1 MSRVGDC
8 TYTHCVTSFHRL
20 LLLLCTGA
28 AACLPA
34 DVDLEGRP
42 CPCVEGY
49 VCEPASQT
57 CTRFL
62 DGGGEDIARADVPGE
77 DSSIDVGVDVGVDA
91 RPALDGGADVVA
103 PMDAGT
109 DAFDA
114 GPEPDAG
121 QDSGPPDASADAFD
135 AGMPSF
141 CERHG
146 VGSAACLDFDVDP
159 AAEWLETT
167 TGGATI
173 TFDASR
179 GVSGRS
185 MRAEVGDAA
194 DADLSQRVPMGISGG
209 TMWLR
214 TRVYLESASINYMT
228 LVALR
233 QRTPPFAVIKLNLIG
248 GNGRISA
255 SLDRSG
261 MNESQPPVTPIP
273 TNEWVCLEVE
283 VTDGASSDLVSYL
296 NGSEVGRVSIDASG
310 TWDQIEVGGD
320 AANSMQTVW
329 LDDFVWSSSRVPCGL
344 E

>member
-1 MSRVGDC
+1 MD
-8 TYTHCVTSFHRL
+8 
-20 LLLLCTGA
+20 
-28 AACLPA
+28 
-34 DVDLEGRP
+34 
-42 CPCVEGY
+42 GY
-49 VCEPASQT
+49 VCVPVSQT

-62 DGGGEDIARADVPGE
+62 DGGGEEDAFRADAQGE
-77 DSSIDVGVDVGVDA
+77 DSS
-91 RPALDGGADVVA
+91 
-103 PMDAGT
+103 MDAGS
-109 DAFDA
+109 DAPAFDG
-114 GPEPDAG
+114 GPDVALPDAG
-121 QDSGPPDASADAFD
+121 ADASSDSGPELDAGRDSGPNDAGSDAGSDVFDASV
-135 AGMPSF
+135 PSF

-146 VGSAACLDFDVDP
+146 VGSAACLDYDVDP
-159 AAEWLETT
+159 AAAWLPTT

-179 GVSGRS
+179 AVSGRS
-185 MRAEVGDAA
+185 MRVEVDDGA
-194 DADLSQRVPMGISGG
+194 DADLSQRVAMGISSE

-214 TRVYLESASINYMT
+214 TQVYLESASINYMT

-248 GNGRISA
+248 GDGRVSA

-261 MNESQPPVTPIP
+261 MNESQTPVTPIP
-273 TNEWVCLEVE
+273 TNEWACLEVE
-283 VTDGASSDLVSYL
+283 VSGGASTDLVSYL
-296 NGSEVGRVSIDASG
+296 NGSEVGRVSIDGSG

>member
-1 MSRVGDC
+1 M
-8 TYTHCVTSFHRL
+8 TSFHRL
-20 LLLLCTGA
+20 LLFLCTGA

-49 VCEPASQT
+49 VCEPVSQT
-57 CTRFL
+57 CTRSV
-62 DGGGEDIARADVPGE
+62 DGGGEDIARADVRGE

-91 RPALDGGADVVA
+91 QPATDSGADVVI
-103 PMDAGT
+103 MDAGT

-121 QDSGPPDASADAFD
+121 RDSGPSDTGTDAFD
-135 AGMPSF
+135 ASLPSF

-146 VGSAACLDFDVDP
+146 AGSVACLDFDTDP
-159 AAEWLETT
+159 GAEWLQTT

-173 TFDASR
+173 TFDPSR
-179 GVSGRS
+179 AVSGRS
-185 MRAEVGDAA
+185 MRAEVGDGA
-194 DADLSQRVPMGISGG
+194 DADLSQRVPVGIRG

-228 LVALR
+228 IVALR
-233 QRTPPFAVIKLNLIG
+233 QRTSPFAVIKLNLIG
-248 GNGRISA
+248 GDGRVSA

-261 MNESQPPVTPIP
+261 MNESQTPVTPIP
-273 TNEWVCLEVE
+273 TNTWTCLEVE
-283 VTDGASSDLVSYL
+283 VSDGASTNLVSYL
-296 NGSEVGRVSIDASG
+296 NGSEVGRVSVDASG